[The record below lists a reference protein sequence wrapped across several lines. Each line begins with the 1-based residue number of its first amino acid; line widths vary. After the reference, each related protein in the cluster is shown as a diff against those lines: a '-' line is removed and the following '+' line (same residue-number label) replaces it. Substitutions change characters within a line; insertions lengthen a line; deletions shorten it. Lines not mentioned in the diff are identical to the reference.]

1 MSKNGKNRKHAAP
14 PPSIPQID
22 PGNEDQVRAYFAR
35 LEREYPQLIE
45 AMKVMNISY
54 QQYLAAMRAMNQQ
67 SSISTSST
75 RLTL

>member
-1 MSKNGKNRKHAAP
+1 MSKNGKNGEHVAH

-22 PGNEDQVRAYFAR
+22 PGNGEQVRAYFAR

-54 QQYLAAMRAMNQQ
+54 QHYLAAMRAMNQQ

>member
-1 MSKNGKNRKHAAP
+1 M
-14 PPSIPQID
+14 D
-22 PGNEDQVRAYFAR
+22 PLTPVADIHNEEEVRAYFGR

-54 QQYLAAMRAMNQQ
+54 RQYLAALQALNQRASF
-67 SSISTSST
+67 SSSST

>member
-1 MSKNGKNRKHAAP
+1 MD
-14 PPSIPQID
+14 SITPIAD
-22 PGNEDQVRAYFAR
+22 LRDEDQVRAYFGR

-54 QQYLAAMRAMNQQ
+54 QQYLAALHALNQRASF
-67 SSISTSST
+67 SSSST

>member
-1 MSKNGKNRKHAAP
+1 MP
-14 PPSIPQID
+14 PTSIPQID
-22 PGNEDQVRAYFAR
+22 PRNEEQVRAYFAR
-35 LEREYPQLIE
+35 LEREYPELIE

-54 QQYLAAMRAMNQQ
+54 QQYLTAIKAMNQQ